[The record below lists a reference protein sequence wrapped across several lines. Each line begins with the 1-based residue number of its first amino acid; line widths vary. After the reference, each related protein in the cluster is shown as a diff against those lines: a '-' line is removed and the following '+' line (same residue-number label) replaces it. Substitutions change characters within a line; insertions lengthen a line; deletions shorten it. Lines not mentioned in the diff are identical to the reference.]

1 MQTINKEQAKQLIHI
16 TNGKI
21 FSSTFVKKNG
31 EHRLLTGR
39 LKVTKGLKKN
49 AKPRPYNPEE
59 YNLVCVYDV
68 ALAKNK
74 LIKNPYRMI
83 NLNTLLT
90 LSINKEKYLIKQSE
104 VSHFSFDAEGNNTII

>member
-1 MQTINKEQAKQLIHI
+1 MKTINKEQAKQLIHI

-21 FSSTFVKKNG
+21 FSSTFVKKDG
-31 EHRLLTGR
+31 THRLLTGR
-39 LKVTKGLKKN
+39 LKVTKGLKEN
-49 AKPRPYNPEE
+49 AKRRPYDPSK
-59 YNLVCVYDV
+59 YSLVCVYDV

-90 LSINKEKYLIKQSE
+90 LSINKEKYLIEQSE
-104 VSHFSFDAEGNNTII
+104 VSHFSFDSEGNNTII